1 MDYKKIIELMGN
13 NLEDGIIIIDSNFTI
28 EFFNET
34 CRDITGFNPKEA
46 IGKNIMEVFPNISKD
61 NSTFHK
67 VFSTKKPII
76 EEVQNYINYVNK
88 SVSIVTS
95 TIPIVSK
102 GKVQGAIEI
111 FKDLTSIIE
120 LSRKILTL
128 QNALHS
134 KESKAN
140 IFNQNGTFYS
150 LPEIIGESEAIIKL
164 KSKISKIANSNSPVF
179 VFGETGTGKELVVQS
194 IHNLSYRR
202 NKPFIAQNCGALP
215 ESLLESILF
224 GTIQGSFTG
233 AKDKEGLFELADG
246 GTLFLDELNSMD
258 LRLQSKLLRVIEDGV
273 IRRIGSTETKV
284 VDVRIIAA
292 SNVEP
297 LRLIE
302 EKKLRDD
309 LYYRLNVI
317 SLNLPTLNDRKEDIP
332 ILIKHFINICNKKM
346 NKNVKDVDKKVL
358 KFFLDREWKGNVRQL
373 QNDIESAMN
382 FVDSEYILLDDLQM
396 FNIPYMDNI
405 NSSFSNENNINII
418 DGDIGLREAVEEYEK
433 NIIINAISNA
443 NNNCAQAA
451 RNLRIPKQT
460 LHSKINKY
468 GIKVK
473 KHKF

>member
-120 LSRKILTL
+120 LSQKILTL

-134 KESKAN
+134 KECNAN
-140 IFNQNGTFYS
+140 RFNQNGTFYS
-150 LPEIIGESEAIIKL
+150 LSEIIGESQAIKTL

-273 IRRIGSTETKV
+273 IRRIGSAETKV

-297 LRLIE
+297 LKLIE

-317 SLNLPTLNDRKEDIP
+317 GLNLPTLKDRKEDIP
-332 ILIKHFINICNKKM
+332 ILVKHFINICNKKM
-346 NKNVKDVDKKVL
+346 NKNVKDVDDKVL

-382 FVDSEYILLDDLQM
+382 FVEGEYILLDDLQM
-396 FNIPYMDNI
+396 FNVPYMNNI
-405 NSSFSNENNINII
+405 NSSFSNENNINIM
-418 DGDIGLREAVEEYEK
+418 DGDIGLRKAVEEYEK

-473 KHKF
+473 K

>member
-468 GIKVK
+468 NIKVK
-473 KHKF
+473 KHKS

>member
-346 NKNVKDVDKKVL
+346 NKNVKDVDNKVL

-473 KHKF
+473 KHKS